1 MRSGTWRSARRSAR
15 PISPLRRPWLKRND
29 RPSAGVALRVKR
41 SALWLLLALLLT
53 GCSRVAASTAS
64 PKATPS
70 ATAIA
75 TWSSAGSIPAAG
87 EGQGLTVLNDGRV
100 LVSGGFSEVGGRPE
114 QTASRYDPISKS
126 WSAAASMTTARA
138 NFTSTSLQDGK
149 VLVAGG
155 LGPDA
160 RRTATA
166 ELYDRASN
174 RWSPPGPT

>member
-15 PISPLRRPWLKRND
+15 PISPLRWPWLERND

-41 SALWLLLALLLT
+41 PALWLLLALLLT

-100 LVSGGFSEVGGRPE
+100 LVSGGVTHDGIYLQATTSAEI
-114 QTASRYDPISKS
+114 YDPATSS
-126 WSAAASMTTARA
+126 WTAAASMRVARA
-138 NFTSTSLQDGK
+138 GHTASLLTTGN
-149 VLVAGG
+149 VLVAGNAG
-155 LGPDA
+155 DEPDS
-160 RRTATA
+160 A
-166 ELYDRASN
+166 ERYDPALN
-174 RWSPPGPT
+174 RWSDTA